1 MRYIPFASNSVEAW
15 MQIVAREVNALI
27 QEKSNVLT
35 KTAAY
40 TIEED
45 DDVILGDATAAAFTV
60 TLPKATLFEGRRFT
74 VKKIDASVNAVTLD
88 GDGSETIDGAL
99 TVALAVQ
106 YEALEVLSNGTGWV
120 IV

>member
-88 GDGSETIDGAL
+88 GDGSETIDGTLTFAL
-99 TVALAVQ
+99 TARWDKVT
-106 YEALEVLSNGTGWV
+106 VLSDGTNWQKV
-120 IV
+120 